1 MAEEEEHGGASRAEE
16 VDIILRQLH
25 VPTVEASFLS
35 LFKYATVSDLAIIA
49 VSSFCALAAGAIIP
63 LPPIIFGRLS
73 YIFAGIDGGSSP
85 PNASHLISYY
95 SLFFVYIAIA
105 ALVVWFVSI
114 AGFSY
119 TGSRV
124 ASQIKV
130 RYMESILRQNIALF
144 DDIGTGQMLAQL
156 GADLNTIQDAVSH
169 KLSLTLSAVG
179 TLIATYIVSFALN
192 WKLTF
197 ILTWSFFLSLALLYA
212 GNRIAIRYST
222 RSMEAQATGSS
233 IAEEALGS
241 IRSTTALGLQ
251 PTVLDSYDRCL
262 GISQTA
268 GFTLKAL
275 MGAMV
280 AITVGTGYLNVALAF
295 WQGSRFLVDQQT
307 SFMAVVAITLITKS
321 AAFCVLGVGQN
332 AETFT
337 NAAAAAQRLFQIIRR
352 KSPIDSTASVGD
364 TLEDIRGG
372 IEFHNIKHVYPMR
385 PNIVITEDL
394 SLSFPA
400 GKTTAVVGPSGSGK
414 STISKLLLRFY
425 EPLQG
430 HITLD
435 GHDTKK
441 LNVRWLRRQL
451 RLVNQEPSLF
461 DTTIQENIEYGFIGT
476 QLEHLPAEEKQ
487 IRIEEAARI
496 ACAHEFITMLPQGYQ
511 TMTGTKGSKLSG
523 GQKQR
528 IAIARALVAQPNILI
543 LDEATSALDTKT
555 EASVQAALK
564 ESSERRTTIVVAH
577 RLSTVREAD
586 NIILLKAGKLAEQ
599 GTHTELMQQRG
610 EYFRLVEVQQSS
622 EDEERSDDKPE
633 VVGVDDSTAS
643 LTAAKQEVFTEAKLL
658 DNSIDSSNAVQHTS
672 TFVMARFVL
681 SLNAHEWKWTLLGL
695 ISSIIAGLEE
705 PASAVLF
712 GKAVVALAQPLDK
725 PNSIRSDAG
734 FWAWMFFLLAMVM
747 MIVFSV
753 QGSVFAFCSERL
765 VRRARKLAFAQMLRQ
780 EIAFFD
786 EKGSTAAA
794 LSSFLSTE
802 AADLA
807 GVSGGTLGMILIGIS
822 TLVSALV
829 VGLAFGWKLA
839 LVCSSVIPVLIASG
853 FIGIWASSEFER
865 LNEKYTRASAE
876 YAGESIGAIQTVA
889 LLTRETQVL
898 ESYEKKLKASSR
910 EGSKAIIKASFVL
923 AFGRATVNA
932 CMALGFWY
940 GGSLILSGEYTL
952 LQFVIVY
959 SSIITSAYSA
969 GLVFSFTPNISKAR
983 RSAAGLQALL
993 QRKST
998 INPDDNDGQKL
1009 ETPPKGQID
1018 FRNVNFTYPTRP
1030 GLLALQD
1037 ISLSISPGSRVALV
1051 GHTGCGKSTI
1061 ISLIERFYDPSSGGI
1076 FLDGQPISSLCLADY
1091 RRCIGLV
1098 NQEPTMLRGSIKMNL
1113 TAGQGDGITDVDIQ
1127 NACKQANIYD
1137 FICSLPW
1144 VPQSFNP
1151 LGTIVLYLT
1160 GCINRDGFNTVVGNR
1175 GDQLSG
1181 GQRQRLALARAL
1193 VRNPTILLLDEA
1205 TSAVDAQ
1212 SEALIQ
1218 EALDRAARGRTTITI
1233 AHRLSTVRG
1242 ADVIY
1247 VLDRGSIVESGTHG
1261 QLVESRGKYFEMF
1274 TASAHNP

>member
-1 MAEEEEHGGASRAEE
+1 MTEEEEHSASRPEE
-16 VDIILRQLH
+16 VRIIHRQLH
-25 VPTVEASFLS
+25 IPTVEASFLS

-49 VSSFCALAAGAIIP
+49 VSTLCALAAGAIIP

-73 YIFAGIDGGSSP
+73 YIFAGLDGDSSA
-85 PNASHLISYY
+85 PNSSHLISHY
-95 SLFFVYIAIA
+95 SLFFVYIAIG

-130 RYMESILRQNIALF
+130 RYMESILRQNIAFF
-144 DDIGTGQMLAQL
+144 DDVGTGQMLAEL
-156 GADLNTIQDAVSH
+156 GADLNIIQDAVSY

-179 TLIATYIVSFALN
+179 TLMATYIVSFALY

-197 ILTWSFFLSLALLYA
+197 ILTWSLFLSLALLYA
-212 GNRIAIRYST
+212 GNRIAVHYSV

-251 PTVLDSYDRCL
+251 PTLVDSYDRCL

-275 MGAMV
+275 MGTMV

-295 WQGSRFLVDQQT
+295 WQGSRFLVDKQT

-337 NAAAAAQRLFQIIRR
+337 NAAAAARRVFQIIRR
-352 KSPIDSTASVGD
+352 ESPIDSTASSGD
-364 TLEDIRGG
+364 TLEEIHGDIE
-372 IEFHNIKHVYPMR
+372 IHNVKHVYPTR
-385 PNIVITEDL
+385 PNVVITEEL

-430 HITLD
+430 QITLD
-435 GHDTKK
+435 GHDTKN
-441 LNVRWLRRQL
+441 LNVRWLRQQL

-487 IRIEEAARI
+487 IRIEQAARI
-496 ACAHEFITMLPQGYQ
+496 ACAHDFITALPQGYQ

-528 IAIARALVAQPNILI
+528 IAIARALVAQPKILI

-564 ESSERRTTIVVAH
+564 ESSKSRTTVVVAH

-586 NIILLKAGKLAEQ
+586 NIVVLKAGKLAEQ
-599 GTHTELMQQRG
+599 GTHSELMQQRG
-610 EYFRLVEVQQSS
+610 EYFQLVEAQQSS
-622 EDEERSDDKPE
+622 EDEETSDDKPE
-633 VVGVDDSTAS
+633 LVGVYDSTTS
-643 LTAAKQEVFTEAKLL
+643 LAAVKQEAFTEVKLL
-658 DNSIDSSNAVQHTS
+658 DNSTDDSNAVHNTEHAS
-672 TFVMARFVL
+672 LFSMARFVL
-681 SLNAHEWKWTLLGL
+681 SLNAQEWKWIVIGL
-695 ISSIIAGLEE
+695 ISSVIAGLEE

-712 GKAVVALAQPLDK
+712 GKAVVAIAQPLDK
-725 PNSIRSDAG
+725 PNNIRSDAA

-747 MIVFSV
+747 MIVFSI

-765 VRRARKLAFAQMLRQ
+765 VRRARKLALAQMLRQ

-786 EKGSTAAA
+786 EKGNTAAA

-876 YAGESIGAIQTVA
+876 YAGEAMGAIQTVA

-898 ESYEKKLKASSR
+898 ESYESKVKASSR
-910 EGSKAIIKASFVL
+910 EGTKAIVKASLVL
-923 AFGRATVNA
+923 ALGRATVNA

-952 LQFVIVY
+952 LQFVVVY

-969 GLVFSFTPNISKAR
+969 GMVFSFTPNISKAR

-993 QRKST
+993 QRKSA
-998 INPDDNDGQKL
+998 INPDNSDGQKL

-1018 FRNVNFTYPTRP
+1018 FRNVSFTYPTRP
-1030 GLLALQD
+1030 GHLVLQD

-1061 ISLIERFYDPSSGGI
+1061 ISLVERFYDPSRGGI
-1076 FLDGQPISSLCLADY
+1076 FLDGQPISSFCLADY

-1113 TAGQGDGITDVDIQ
+1113 TAGQGNGITDVDIE

-1137 FICSLPW
+1137 FICSLP
-1144 VPQSFNP
+1144 
-1151 LGTIVLYLT
+1151 
-1160 GCINRDGFNTVVGNR
+1160 DGFNTVVGNR

-1233 AHRLSTVRG
+1233 AHRLSTVRS

-1247 VLDRGSIVESGTHG
+1247 VLDQGNIVEYGTHG
-1261 QLVESRGKYFEMF
+1261 QLIERRGKYFEMF
-1274 TASAHNP
+1274 NASADSP

>member
-1 MAEEEEHGGASRAEE
+1 MNEEKELTGASTAEEEL
-16 VDIILRQLH
+16 DIIHRQLH
-25 VPTVEASFLS
+25 VPTVNASFFS
-35 LFKYATVSDLAIIA
+35 LFAYATTRDLGIIA
-49 VSSFCALAAGAIIP
+49 VSTLCALAAGAIIP

-73 YIFAGIDGGSSP
+73 YIFAGLEDGRSTD
-85 PNASHLISYY
+85 PNSSHLISYY
-95 SLFFVYIAIA
+95 SLFFVYIAIG

-119 TGSRV
+119 TGARV
-124 ASQIKV
+124 ASQVKV
-130 RYMESILRQNIALF
+130 QYMESILRQNIALF

-156 GADLNTIQDAVSH
+156 GADLNTIQDALSF

-179 TLIATYIVSFALN
+179 TLLATYIVSFALY

-197 ILTWSFFLSLALLYA
+197 ILIWSIFLSLALLYA
-212 GNRIAIRYST
+212 GNRIAVHYST

-251 PTVLDSYDRCL
+251 PTVVDSYDGCL
-262 GISQTA
+262 GVSQTA

-275 MGAMV
+275 MGTMV

-295 WQGSRFLVDQQT
+295 WQGSKFLVDKQT

-337 NAAAAAQRLFQIIRR
+337 NAAAASRRLFQIIRR
-352 KSPIDSTASVGD
+352 DSPIDSTASSGNK
-364 TLEDIRGG
+364 LGRIRGD
-372 IEFHNIKHVYPMR
+372 IEMHNIKHVYPMR
-385 PNIVITEDL
+385 PNVVVTEDL

-425 EPLQG
+425 EPLNGQ
-430 HITLD
+430 ITLD
-435 GHDTKK
+435 GHDIKS
-441 LNVRWLRRQL
+441 LNVRWLRQQL

-461 DTTIQENIEYGFIGT
+461 DTTIQENIEYGFVGSP
-476 QLEHLPAEEKQ
+476 LERLPAEEKQ
-487 IRIEEAARI
+487 LRVEQAARI
-496 ACAHEFITMLPQGYQ
+496 ACAHDFIIALPDRYQ

-528 IAIARALVAQPNILI
+528 IAIARALVAQPKILI

-555 EASVQAALK
+555 EASVQATLK
-564 ESSERRTTIVVAH
+564 QSSKNRTTVLVAH
-577 RLSTVREAD
+577 RLSTIRDAD
-586 NIILLKAGKLAEQ
+586 NIVVLKAGKLAEQ
-599 GTHTELMQQRG
+599 GTHDELMHRRG
-610 EYFRLVEVQQSS
+610 EYFHLVEAQQSG
-622 EDEERSDDKPE
+622 EDEEKPNNE
-633 VVGVDDSTAS
+633 LELLGVDESTAI
-643 LTAAKQEVFTEAKLL
+643 LVAEKQETFTETKRFDVAT
-658 DNSIDSSNAVQHTS
+658 DDSNTDQHPS
-672 TFVMARFVL
+672 TLAMTRFVL
-681 SLNAHEWKWTLLGL
+681 SLNAKQWKWILIGL
-695 ISSIIAGLEE
+695 ISSVIAGLEE

-712 GKAVVALAQPLDK
+712 GKAVVAIAQPLDRQ
-725 PNSIRSDAG
+725 NTIRSDAG
-734 FWAWMFFLLAMVM
+734 FWAWMFFLLAVVM
-747 MIVFSV
+747 MIVFSI
-753 QGSVFAFCSERL
+753 QGSVFAFCSEKL
-765 VRRARKLAFAQMLRQ
+765 VRQARKLAFAQMLRQ
-780 EIAFFD
+780 EMAFFD
-786 EKGSTAAA
+786 EKGNTAAA

-822 TLVSALV
+822 TLVSALA

-853 FIGIWASSEFER
+853 FIGIWASNEFER
-865 LNEKYTRASAE
+865 LNEQYTRASAE
-876 YAGESIGAIQTVA
+876 YAGEAIGAIQTVA
-889 LLTRETQVL
+889 LLTRESDVL
-898 ESYEKKLKASSR
+898 ASYEKKVEASSGEGTKANLKASL
-910 EGSKAIIKASFVL
+910 VL
-923 AFGRATVNA
+923 AFGRAAVNA

-993 QRKST
+993 QRESI
-998 INPDDNDGQKL
+998 INPDSSDGQKF

-1018 FRNVNFTYPTRP
+1018 FCNVSFIYPTRP
-1030 GLLALQD
+1030 GHLALRNV
-1037 ISLSISPGSRVALV
+1037 SLSISPGSRVALV

-1076 FLDGQPISSLCLADY
+1076 FFDGQPISSLCVTDY

-1098 NQEPTMLRGSIKMNL
+1098 NQEPTMLRGSIRMNL
-1113 TAGQGDGITDVDIQ
+1113 TAGQGDGITDTNIE

-1137 FICSLPW
+1137 FVCSLP
-1144 VPQSFNP
+1144 
-1151 LGTIVLYLT
+1151 
-1160 GCINRDGFNTVVGNR
+1160 DGFNTVVGNR

-1218 EALDRAARGRTTITI
+1218 EALDHAAQGRTTITI
-1233 AHRLSTVRG
+1233 AHRLSTVRN

-1247 VLDRGSIVESGTHG
+1247 VLDQGSIVEHGSHG
-1261 QLVESRGKYFEMF
+1261 QLMERGGKYFEMF
-1274 TASAHNP
+1274 TASADSR